1 MTSIR
6 IVYWSG
12 TGNTEKMAELIRDGA
27 VKSGASVACD
37 EISEV
42 FVSELADYDIVAF
55 GCPAMGADVIEEGFM
70 EPFFTEALPGL
81 KGRKV
86 ALFGSYGWSER
97 EWMNAW
103 AERTKEGGALL
114 FDDGLV
120 VYESPKGADIDK
132 CFAWGEKL
140 AAF

>member
-1 MTSIR
+1 
-6 IVYWSG
+6 
-12 TGNTEKMAELIRDGA
+12 
-27 VKSGASVACD
+27 
-37 EISEV
+37 
-42 FVSELADYDIVAF
+42 
-55 GCPAMGADVIEEGFM
+55 
-70 EPFFTEALPGL
+70 
-81 KGRKV
+81 
-86 ALFGSYGWSER
+86 
-97 EWMNAW
+97 MNAW